1 MATTRSKRQQ
11 SAGVVATAPASVT
24 EYDPT
29 YLERDRSY
37 YAPSRIWAWDAD
49 SVSATRNC
57 HLDGSDFARSAGL
70 IVHMRKDAAIYA
82 ALDQRVAPFRGL
94 AHAFEAPRRAGSV
107 EFVPEGR
114 AAPERMRELTS
125 EVYSL
130 SAGTA
135 LSTSMLAE
143 VIEQVAMAG
152 FCVTRNR
159 AVVRDDGGL
168 VELRPEVWPLESVCW
183 SSWSG
188 LEAVTTEG
196 RVPIV
201 HGDGVWTVF
210 AQHAAFPWVWGA
222 LVPLSFCWIDRAF
235 GVRDRRNQSQ
245 SNGSGKPIGI
255 LPEGVR
261 TTSPEGV
268 AALALMKALHKPL
281 SGGVAPHGME
291 IKWVESTSQAW
302 QIYREIIAGNDRDI
316 PRVLLGQDGTT
327 RAEGGNYVK
336 DGVLVGVRND
346 KVEGDLEMLTRG
358 LLEGVFRPFAWLN
371 GGAVDIASRLV
382 WRMPDPDRDQR
393 IASYG
398 ARSIAYT
405 ADVQARRAA
414 GSVIDQAL
422 LDRLAGRY
430 EVEPMVLEDPEPEP
444 EPVPPIVP
452 PGDAGAAD

>member
-1 MATTRSKRQQ
+1 MATTRTKRAKAD
-11 SAGVVATAPASVT
+11 AGSVAMADAVR

-29 YLERDRSY
+29 YMERDRSFY
-37 YAPSRIWAWDAD
+37 PPSRIWAWDAD

-94 AHAFEAPRRAGSV
+94 SHAFEAPVRPGAV
-107 EFVPEGR
+107 EYVPEGR
-114 AAPERMRELTS
+114 AAPERMRELTAR
-125 EVYSL
+125 VYDL
-130 SAGTA
+130 KAGSA
-135 LSTSMLAE
+135 LSTSLLSE
-143 VIEQVAMAG
+143 VIELVAMAG

-159 AVVRDDGGL
+159 MVTREDGGL
-168 VELRPEVWPLESVCW
+168 VELRPEVWPLESVSW
-183 SSWSG
+183 SSWGG
-188 LEAVTTEG
+188 LQAETTEG

-210 AQHAAFPWVWGA
+210 SQHAAFPWVWGA

-255 LPEGVR
+255 LPEGMK
-261 TTSPEGV
+261 TNSAEGT
-268 AALALMKALHKPL
+268 AALALMRALHKPL
-281 SGGVAPHGME
+281 AGGVAPHGME
-291 IKWVESTSQAW
+291 IKWLESTSQAW
-302 QIYREIIAGNDRDI
+302 QIYREIISGNDRDI

-346 KVEGDLEMLTRG
+346 KVEADLGMLTRG
-358 LLEGVFRPFAWLN
+358 LLEGVFRPFSWLN
-371 GGAVDIASRLV
+371 AGSVDVASRLV
-382 WRMPDPDRDQR
+382 WQMPDPDRDQR
-393 IASYG
+393 IESYG
-398 ARSIAYT
+398 KRSIAYT

-414 GSVIDQAL
+414 GSVIDQGL
-422 LDRLAGRY
+422 LDRLAARY
-430 EVEPMVLEDPEPEP
+430 EVEPMVLDAAPAPL
-444 EPVPPIVP
+444 PVP
-452 PGDAGAAD
+452 ALT